1 MQFRQA
7 VSCGV
12 ILLALTVYPG
22 SGAALPFDRL
32 SARTTIS
39 EFLLKTSNYN
49 SGMRRVR
56 VRDRIFAP
64 SSAGPTYARQ
74 PVFSRA
80 GFSGHRA
87 RLPRFSRGA
96 ARFFSNF
103 PVIELVEPAAPL
115 PQPTAALP
123 EPAAGALLAGGLLMI
138 AGLKRRRRAS

>member
-22 SGAALPFDRL
+22 SGAALPFDRP
-32 SARTTIS
+32 SGRTTIS
-39 EFLLKTSNYN
+39 EFLLRTSDNTQ
-49 SGMRRVR
+49 GARRIRVR
-56 VRDRIFAP
+56 NQIFAR
-64 SSAGPTYARQ
+64 SRAGPTFARQ

-87 RLPRFSRGA
+87 RLPRFSRA
-96 ARFFSNF
+96 AGFFSNF

-115 PQPTAALP
+115 PLPTAALP

-138 AGLKRRRRAS
+138 AGLNRRRRAS